1 MTPANKKPSSDL
13 TKTVSM
19 ESAFGVVSLPQRSD
33 LECEKSPLDG
43 FLSLALNKPMMD
55 CSGIIQ
61 KAKTKKTFIMAILPT
76 VGDGIFRGWVPP
88 PLRFL

>member
-13 TKTVSM
+13 TKNVSM

-43 FLSLALNKPMMD
+43 FFSLALNKPMTD
-55 CSGIIQ
+55 CSGTMILH
-61 KAKTKKTFIMAILPT
+61 KGHTSDSRGMA
-76 VGDGIFRGWVPP
+76 F
-88 PLRFL
+88 

>member
-1 MTPANKKPSSDL
+1 
-13 TKTVSM
+13 M

-55 CSGIIQ
+55 CSGTMM
-61 KAKTKKTFIMAILPT
+61 AFKKKHLHKGHTSLSGMAFQGGGT
-76 VGDGIFRGWVPP
+76 P
-88 PLRFL
+88 PLRFP

>member
-1 MTPANKKPSSDL
+1 MKPFIVAWDCCFKKMTPANKKPSSDS
-13 TKTVSM
+13 TKNVSM

-55 CSGIIQ
+55 CSGTMM
-61 KAKTKKTFIMAILPT
+61 AKKKTHTIT
-76 VGDGIFRGWVPP
+76 S
-88 PLRFL
+88 